1 MRTLIST
8 AILLVSLASVPALG
22 AQEGTS
28 RAPLPPQLNSA
39 KKVFVSNAGSDGS
52 LFPGAFKGQPDRTYD
67 EFYAEMKG
75 WGRYKLV
82 LAPADAELVF
92 EIKFVAPIGMVSV
105 MGGNGGSMLDPQ
117 LRLVILDQRTHVV
130 FWGFTEHVKPGA
142 AFSKNFDQS
151 MANLLD
157 DVKSVV
163 GPSIPGGAKP

>member
-1 MRTLIST
+1 
-8 AILLVSLASVPALG
+8 
-22 AQEGTS
+22 
-28 RAPLPPQLNSA
+28 
-39 KKVFVSNAGSDGS
+39 
-52 LFPGAFKGQPDRTYD
+52 
-67 EFYAEMKG
+67 
-75 WGRYKLV
+75 
-82 LAPADAELVF
+82 
-92 EIKFVAPIGMVSV
+92 GMVSV